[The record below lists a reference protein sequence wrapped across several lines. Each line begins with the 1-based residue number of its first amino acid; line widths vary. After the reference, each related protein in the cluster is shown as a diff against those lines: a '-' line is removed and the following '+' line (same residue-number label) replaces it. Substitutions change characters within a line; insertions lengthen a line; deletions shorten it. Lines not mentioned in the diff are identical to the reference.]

1 MTGGAL
7 AVLAPLA
14 VLAMPSSCAAGP
26 PRRWTTLAAPM
37 TGRGSGMLQR
47 LATILVLSVGW
58 AAEPAQAVVVAAPG
72 PLAAQAVVEDWPA
85 FLGPRHDGVS
95 REHPI
100 NMRWD
105 AAGPRLLWSIEH
117 GTGYASPAVVSA
129 PGPAHGRLV
138 LTHRIGDADVVE
150 CLDPETGSRRWRQ
163 TFATDYQDRYG
174 YNNGPR
180 SSPVIAG
187 DQVLC
192 FSQTGVLRCLAL
204 ADGATRW
211 IRELNRDHQVAQGF
225 FGVGTT
231 PLITGDLVI
240 VNVGGSACVVG
251 LDLASGATRWTT
263 ADDWGAS
270 YASPVPAVLGGQRRV
285 LLFVGGESRPPTGG
299 LLAIDPL
306 TGKSD
311 LRFPWRSRSY
321 ESVNASCPVVVG
333 ERILV
338 TASYQTG
345 SALVQAIA
353 DGTTLSA
360 KPLWTNPE
368 AGCHFATPIHLDG
381 NLYACI
387 GRNHPDAELACI
399 DLATGALRWHEQP
412 RWTEQIAGREVA
424 MSTFRAQML
433 RVDGHFLCLGEEGH
447 LLCYDLTPTG
457 MRELA
462 RCWLF
467 QAPETWTAPVLW
479 HGLLYVCQNHAGR
492 DGTKPRLL
500 CYDLRGR

>member
-1 MTGGAL
+1 MRYRL
-7 AVLAPLA
+7 AV
-14 VLAMPSSCAAGP
+14 
-26 PRRWTTLAAPM
+26 
-37 TGRGSGMLQR
+37 
-47 LATILVLSVGW
+47 ILVLGAGW
-58 AAEPAQAVVVAAPG
+58 AAEPEPAQPVVVAAPG
-72 PLAAQAVVEDWPA
+72 PLSAKAVVEDWPS

-95 REHPI
+95 RETPL
-100 NMRWD
+100 NLRWD
-105 AAGPRLLWSIEH
+105 AAGPRLLWSIER
-117 GTGYASPAVVSA
+117 GTGYASPAVVTAQLGSA
-129 PGPAHGRLV
+129 QGQPGSAQGQLV
-138 LTHRIGDADVVE
+138 LTHRVGDVDVVE
-150 CLDPETGSRRWRQ
+150 CLDPENGARRWRK

-187 DQVLC
+187 DRVLC

-204 ADGATRW
+204 TDGATRW
-211 IRELNRDHQVAQGF
+211 TRELNRDHQVSQGF
-225 FGVGTT
+225 FGAGTT
-231 PLITGDLVI
+231 PLVDGDLVI

-263 ADDWGAS
+263 ADEWGAS

-299 LLAIDPL
+299 LLAIDPA
-306 TGKSD
+306 TGAKD
-311 LRFPWRSRSY
+311 LRFYWRSKSY
-321 ESVNASCPVVVG
+321 ESVNASCPVVIGDRV
-333 ERILV
+333 LV

-345 SALVQAIA
+345 SALVQAVA
-353 DGTTLSA
+353 DGTVLSA
-360 KPLWTNPE
+360 KPVWTNPE

-381 NLYACI
+381 NLYGSI

-412 RWTEQIAGREVA
+412 RWNEQVGGRDVV
-424 MSTFRAQML
+424 MSTFRAQFL

-447 LLCYDLTPTG
+447 LLCYDFTPTG
-457 MRELA
+457 MTELA
-462 RCWLF
+462 RSWLF
-467 QAPETWTAPVLW
+467 KAPESWTPPVLW